1 MDLHYP
7 QVHNDNMLISS
18 AELMEKIE
26 KPNLVLVDCRSYK
39 DYLEG
44 HIPGAVNLDFFYY
57 HWSDTSK
64 DGIKA
69 FEKQMENL
77 LSFLGVTKDKTVVFY
92 DDVSG
97 MSAARGVWLLMYFS
111 HNNAFML
118 DGGFKKWKSQG
129 LVTETKTN
137 GFKPDKFSGKVNKEI
152 IAGYEYINKK
162 IGKTKLLDARSKDEY
177 NGITIRAA
185 RRGHIPSAVNVDWTL
200 NINDDGTMKS
210 LEDLA
215 KMYNF
220 SKDEEIVTYCQGGYR
235 AANSFLALKMLGFK
249 NVKVYLG
256 SWGEWGNI
264 LDLPVELNKN

>member
-1 MDLHYP
+1 
-7 QVHNDNMLISS
+7 MLISS
-18 AELMEKIE
+18 NELLKKIE
-26 KPNLVLVDCRSYK
+26 KPDLILVDSRSYK

-92 DDVSG
+92 DEVSG
-97 MSAARGVWLLMYFS
+97 MSAARGVWTLMYFS
-111 HNNAFML
+111 HHNTFML
-118 DGGFKKWKSQG
+118 DGGFKKWKS
-129 LVTETKTN
+129 LDLPMETKTN
-137 GFKPDKFSGKVNKEI
+137 GFKPTKFSGKINKDI

-162 IGKTKLLDARSKDEY
+162 IGKIKLLDARSKDEY
-177 NGITIRAA
+177 DGITIRAA
-185 RRGHIPSAVNVDWTL
+185 RKGHIPTAINIDWILNV
-200 NINDDGTMKS
+200 NDDGTMKS
-210 LEDLA
+210 NEDLA

-220 SKDEEIVTYCQGGYR
+220 SKDDEIVTYCQGGYR
-235 AANSFLALKMLGFK
+235 AANSFLALKILGFK

-256 SWGEWGNI
+256 SWGEWGNR
-264 LDLPVELNKN
+264 LNLPIEITKTEI